1 MACVLDERS
10 KINVGI
16 KVRRGGGGEVKK
28 VKWKTS
34 EKYVTRMLENLKKS
48 SQSADMMRSVSFV
61 FSSVAPV
68 TIDPLHIRL
77 EAWRPGV
84 TRIFS

>member
-16 KVRRGGGGEVKK
+16 KVRRGGGGRGVKK

-34 EKYVTRMLENLKKS
+34 EKYVTRMLEILKKKAL
-48 SQSADMMRSVSFV
+48 SQL
-61 FSSVAPV
+61 
-68 TIDPLHIRL
+68 I
-77 EAWRPGV
+77 
-84 TRIFS
+84 